1 VRAGAVGPLLVLLGA
16 VALGGCASDATATET
31 LPVCA
36 EGEEGAATNGV
47 VLMAQ
52 SVPSASWIPCLRTA
66 LPLGWGFFH
75 LAARDGEARFWLD
88 SDRDGQ
94 KAIEVSLEP
103 SCDTAGATRIASDRE
118 GMQRFERVR
127 MTTPRYEGERY
138 YVFDGGCITFTFR
151 LTGESRGEALA
162 LATQSVGAISRDT
175 LLEQVQEES
184 NGRLSLDPAG
194 EGTG

>member
-1 VRAGAVGPLLVLLGA
+1 VRPGAVGPLLVLLGA
-16 VALGGCASDATATET
+16 VASGCASDATATES

-36 EGEEGAATNGV
+36 DGDDGTATNGV

-52 SVPSASWIPCLRTA
+52 SVPTASWIPCLRTA

-75 LAARDGEARFWLD
+75 LDARDGVSRFWLD

-94 KAIEVSLEP
+94 KAIEVRLEP
-103 SCDTAGATRIASDRE
+103 SCDTTGTTRIASDRE
-118 GMQRFERVR
+118 DMQRFERVR

-151 LTGESRGEALA
+151 LTGESRGEPLA
-162 LATQSVGAISRDT
+162 LATQSVGAISRDV
-175 LLEQVQEES
+175 LLEQVREES
-184 NGRLSLDPAG
+184 DGRLNLDPAA